1 MTFTV
6 SQVNAWR
13 AELAAMPAPDPTTRA
28 VGKRAALEMI
38 AKELQALSRRGYT
51 TAELLELL
59 ATKGLHTHEET
70 LRAVLRTAKSSA
82 PRASTR
88 PRPSQEAPQP
98 PTGSSPRAAAQIGQ
112 EENRK
117 PDSAGTVTPTAK
129 APPQEQYQTQAH
141 AAYPTATSQPLANWP
156 DSMAAEAPTA
166 KKSDAAATALA
177 RVKAAPQ
184 VGIPATPPDETQSD
198 PSGDASGARDRQPDV
213 IREDLRGF
221 GQPGGVDLH
230 RHNRAGSQDTPAGP
244 ARSAPGSRG
253 TFTPRKDSDQL

>member
-13 AELAAMPAPDPTTRA
+13 ADLAAMPAPDPTTRA
-28 VGKRAALEMI
+28 VGKRAALEML

-70 LRAVLRTAKSSA
+70 LRAVLRTARPSG
-82 PRASTR
+82 PRATTR
-88 PRPSQEAPQP
+88 PRPSQSPID
-98 PTGSSPRAAAQIGQ
+98 SSPSAAGQVGQ
-112 EENRK
+112 EEDRR
-117 PDSAGTVTPTAK
+117 PASAGTVNPTAEE
-129 APPQEQYQTQAH
+129 PPPGQAQTEAR
-141 AAYPTATSQPLANWP
+141 AARPTAMSQPLANRP
-156 DSMAAEAPTA
+156 DTMATEAPTA
-166 KKSDAAATALA
+166 RKSAAEPTALA
-177 RVKAAPQ
+177 RVQAAPQ
-184 VGIPATPPDETQSD
+184 VGIPAMPPDGTQSD
-198 PSGDASGARDRQPDV
+198 PSGVASGAKDRQPGV

-221 GQPGGVDLH
+221 GQPGGVDIH

-244 ARSAPGSRG
+244 ARSAPGNRG